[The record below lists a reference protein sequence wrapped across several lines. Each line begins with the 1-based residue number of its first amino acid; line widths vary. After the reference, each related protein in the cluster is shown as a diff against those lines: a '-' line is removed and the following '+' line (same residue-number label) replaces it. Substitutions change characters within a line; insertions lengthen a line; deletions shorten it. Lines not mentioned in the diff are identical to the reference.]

1 MCTIARR
8 SFINVETVAN
18 NIPQGMTEQLIK
30 NKQEVK
36 LNLRDAVFDAL

>member
-1 MCTIARR
+1 
-8 SFINVETVAN
+8 VAN

-36 LNLRDAVFDAL
+36 LNLRDAVFYAL